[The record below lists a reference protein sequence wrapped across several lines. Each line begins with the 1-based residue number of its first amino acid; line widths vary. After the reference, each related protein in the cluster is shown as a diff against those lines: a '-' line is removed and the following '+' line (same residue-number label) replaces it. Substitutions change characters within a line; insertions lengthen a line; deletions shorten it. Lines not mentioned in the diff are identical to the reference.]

1 MTSYWVK
8 TTDRITCDRCDASIL
23 LLLQPGHEGL
33 TMHFNLLTASST
45 PTPIADDKNRKAKQ
59 SSIHYCITGHLIS
72 VQGQLLVSNEMFS
85 KTLSK
90 LYLTNEKF
98 VATFILWNWNKHVMI
113 FCSAETKQ
121 VSDRA
126 DIAYSFNWD
135 FVALAYL

>member
-1 MTSYWVK
+1 MVTLRYISVNTVQLE

-72 VQGQLLVSNEMFS
+72 VQECKNQCEV
-85 KTLSK
+85 
-90 LYLTNEKF
+90 F
-98 VATFILWNWNKHVMI
+98 VFI
-113 FCSAETKQ
+113 
-121 VSDRA
+121 R
-126 DIAYSFNWD
+126 
-135 FVALAYL
+135 